1 MKTYSSIIYGNRQRR
16 PTISWAY
23 ITFLIVQSLSQKY
36 IFLSSI
42 ICNFF
47 ILFIKTIISIMQTMI
62 FFNQNVF
69 IFLVKVHYLQ
79 VIGYFIKSFY
89 LSLKFQIIQYCSYVL
104 YYKCTGITLFIILL
118 DFTFILFSILSMET
132 YFYVYLEITLN
143 TNSHL
148 LF

>member
-42 ICNFF
+42 IYNFF
-47 ILFIKTIISIMQTMI
+47 ILFIKTIILLMQTMI
-62 FFNQNVF
+62 FFNQNIF
-69 IFLVKVHYLQ
+69 IFLVKVHCLQ

-89 LSLKFQIIQYCSYVL
+89 LSLKFQMIQYCLYVL
-104 YYKCTGITLFIILL
+104 YYKCTGITLIHYFIR
-118 DFTFILFSILSMET
+118 F
-132 YFYVYLEITLN
+132 YFYTIFYFINGNIFLCLSCNYT
-143 TNSHL
+143 
-148 LF
+148 